1 MPSLSLAYQLM
12 AKRAHLIQ
20 LLQHK
25 AWLDTLL
32 QNEGIRIFHL
42 MRSDTRE
49 QVKVEIKGDI
59 DIQIEMEREWLE
71 HAGATPDEIATIYK
85 EANALNNCSVTATSS
100 LSV

>member
-1 MPSLSLAYQLM
+1 MPSLSLAYQML

-25 AWLDTLL
+25 ASLNTLL

-49 QVKVEIKGDI
+49 HVKVEIKGDI
-59 DIQIEMEREWLE
+59 DIQIEMEREWLQQ
-71 HAGATPDEIATIYK
+71 AGATSDEIAAIYK
-85 EANALNNCSVTATSS
+85 EANALNNCSASTTAS